1 MSTSDSTPPA
11 HRQTRYVAAPQL
23 QEPIALP
30 MPPATASIEEAKAD
44 LTEYGV
50 CVLTDVLSSAE
61 TEVLRERL
69 DEQAAA
75 ERALGELAPVEAHDV
90 KQGLSNLVNK
100 GAEFLALVERKE
112 TEELAGYLLGKN
124 FLLSSLTGAVF
135 HGPTEKPQP
144 LHRDQGQ
151 VPATADFPANCNCF
165 YLLDDFTEARGG
177 THVIPGSHRWLPDFQ
192 VEPPS
197 RDMIVPVIA
206 PAGSVVCWDGRL
218 WHGTGVNAEGHQRRH
233 VAAFC
238 CLPWTRQ
245 QENWGVSCLQEV
257 IDSASPTLRARL
269 GLRTYGTLGMIN
281 GTNTTGSAA
290 ARHLGSFDVE
300 IPDYIIGEQ
309 GQLHPVKRVQRAPHN
324 D

>member
-1 MSTSDSTPPA
+1 MSAA
-11 HRQTRYVAAPQL
+11 HRQTRYVAAEPLAQ
-23 QEPIALP
+23 PIALP
-30 MPPATASIEEAKAD
+30 MPSGTTSITQAKAD
-44 LTEYGV
+44 LTDYGI
-50 CVLTDVLSSAE
+50 CVLLDVLAP
-61 TEVLRERL
+61 
-69 DEQAAA
+69 DEIRTLGDQLEAQASA
-75 ERALGELAPVEAHDV
+75 ERALGDLAPIEAHDV
-90 KQGLSNLVNK
+90 KQGLSNLINK
-100 GAEFLALVERKE
+100 GPEFLALVERHE
-112 TEELAGYLLGKN
+112 TTELAGYLLGKN

-135 HGPTEKPQP
+135 HGPTKNPQP

-177 THVIPGSHRWLPDFQ
+177 TRVIPGSHRWPAEHQINPPDQ
-192 VEPPS
+192 NMTVAVE
-197 RDMIVPVIA
+197 A

-218 WHGTGVNAEGHQRRH
+218 WHGTGINTEGHKRRH
-233 VAAFC
+233 ITTFC

-245 QENWGVSCLQEV
+245 QENWGVSALQEV
-257 IDSASPTLRARL
+257 LDEASPALRARL

-300 IPDYIIGEQ
+300 IPEYIIGEA
-309 GQLHPVKRVQRAPHN
+309 GKLHPVKRVRR

>member
-1 MSTSDSTPPA
+1 MSGTDSKSTA
-11 HRQTRYVAAPQL
+11 HRQTRYVAA
-23 QEPIALP
+23 EPLSEPVALA
-30 MPPATASIEEAKAD
+30 MPAATSSIEHAKAD
-44 LTEYGV
+44 LTEYGI
-50 CVLTDVLSSAE
+50 CVLLDVLSTAE
-61 TEVLRERL
+61 LDALRDRL
-69 DEQAAA
+69 DTQASA

-165 YLLDDFTEARGG
+165 YLLDDFTSARGG
-177 THVIPGSHRWLPDFQ
+177 THVIPGSHRWPAEFQ
-192 VEPPS
+192 VNPPS
-197 RDMIVPVIA
+197 RDLAVAVEA

-218 WHGTGVNAEGHQRRH
+218 WHGTGVNTEGHKRRH
-233 VAAFC
+233 VTTFC

-245 QENWGVSCLQEV
+245 QENWGVSCLQEI
-257 IDSASPTLRARL
+257 IDEASPQLRARL

-290 ARHLGSFDVE
+290 ARHLGSFDVD
-300 IPDYIIGEQ
+300 IPDYIIGENAA
-309 GQLHPVKRVQRAPHN
+309 LHPVKRVQRATN
-324 D
+324 GD